1 MPPLT
6 GSVDEENGSPFYS
19 ELPQVNRRAA
29 SSGDAGNSYQSP
41 IILLTAYDGRMSTG
55 TTPSSRSIA
64 AAISGDIF
72 P

>member
-19 ELPQVNRRAA
+19 GLPQVNLLIA
-29 SSGDAGNSYQSP
+29 SSGDASDSYQSP
-41 IILLTAYDGRMSTG
+41 IIPFTAYDGLISTG
-55 TTPSSRSIA
+55 TTPSRRSIA